1 MFWRLCLVLGLAGTW
16 LPMFITP
23 ALAQA
28 PCDPPNILWNCNF
41 DAFSGSPPRQVPT
54 GWTPFVLEGDL
65 AFMQDVDTVF
75 GAPSLRMWSDGGT
88 FKAGIHTRVGNVQ
101 QGVAY
106 KASLGWAAPNAPDA
120 FGRQLGIDPTGG
132 TDPTAPTV
140 IWGAMHRGPG
150 RIVNYPPG
158 EGPNI
163 DVSAVAQAET
173 ITLFILVDHNYS
185 TGDNYI
191 FLDAITM
198 FVDPVQPTATPVPPT
213 ATAVLPTPTPPQPTA
228 TLTPSA
234 TPTVTATRTQTPR
247 VLDTLMVC
255 TATPTATLTPT
266 ATVRPSPTPS
276 ATFTP
281 IPIRLPSPVAIPTQ
295 AQEANQI
302 PTEATRSQS
311 GAFLAAGLSALGA
324 AGLLGGAIFRL
335 WRRDRQ
341 RPNLKL

>member
-1 MFWRLCLVLGLAGTW
+1 MFI
-16 LPMFITP
+16 ITP

-28 PCDPPNILWNCNF
+28 PCDPPNILWNCDF
-41 DAFSGSPPRQVPT
+41 DEFSGSPPRQVPA

-65 AFMQDVDTVF
+65 VFMQDVDTVF

-101 QGVAY
+101 PGIAY

-198 FVDPVQPTATPVPPT
+198 FVDPVQPTATPVPPP
-213 ATAVLPTPTPPQPTA
+213 ATAVLPTPTPPPPTA
-228 TLTPSA
+228 TLTPTA

-247 VLDTLMVC
+247 VLETPRVC
-255 TATPTATLTPT
+255 TATPTATLSPLSSPPMGGKEGGEM
-266 ATVRPSPTPS
+266 PSPTPS

-281 IPIRLPSPVAIPTQ
+281 IPIRLPSPAAIPTQ
-295 AQEANQI
+295 AQEGNQI

-311 GAFLAAGLSALGA
+311 GAFLATGLSALGG

-335 WRRDRQ
+335 WRRDRH